1 MYELKTEREQLM
13 KKVDAQS
20 NYIKK
25 ADTTAKTHAKQ
36 LLDQNKRIK
45 QLEEEIQHVKT
56 TKMIDKLAHKNIHG
70 PREKGHMSEEETY
83 NKKVSDDNLSETTQ
97 RSEQIKKTTK
107 NVKSNSNKLSIAQP
121 HFSKLSTYD
130 GSGDWKSYHLQ
141 FTHTALRFEWT
152 DAQQLDNFLL
162 CLRGKALKFF
172 SARPQS
178 VQHDFKLMMEK
189 MFQRFGNKD
198 LPHSIRKQL
207 QDVKQNV
214 EESIEELVEK
224 VQ

>member
-13 KKVDAQS
+13 QKVDAQS
-20 NYIKK
+20 NYIEQ
-25 ADTTAKTHAKQ
+25 ADGTAKAQAKQ

-56 TKMIDKLAHKNIHG
+56 TQMIDKFAHTNIHG
-70 PREKGHMSEEETY
+70 PREKGYMSEVETH

-107 NVKSNSNKLSIAQP
+107 SVKSSSNKLSVAHP

-130 GSGDWKSYHLQ
+130 GSGDWNSYHLQ

-152 DAQQLDNFLL
+152 DAQKLDNFLL
-162 CLRGKALKFF
+162 CLREKALKFF
-172 SARPQS
+172 STRPQS
-178 VQHDFKLMMEK
+178 VQKDFKLMMEK
-189 MFQRFGNKD
+189 CSNG
-198 LPHSIRKQL
+198 
-207 QDVKQNV
+207 
-214 EESIEELVEK
+214 LVIK
-224 VQ
+224 IFHIQSGSSFRM

>member
-1 MYELKTEREQLM
+1 
-13 KKVDAQS
+13 
-20 NYIKK
+20 
-25 ADTTAKTHAKQ
+25 
-36 LLDQNKRIK
+36 
-45 QLEEEIQHVKT
+45 
-56 TKMIDKLAHKNIHG
+56 
-70 PREKGHMSEEETY
+70 MSEEETH
-83 NKKVSDDNLSETTQ
+83 NKKVSGDNLSETTQ

-107 NVKSNSNKLSIAQP
+107 SVKSSSNKLSVPQP

-141 FTHTALRFEWT
+141 FTHTALRFDWT
-152 DAQQLDNFLL
+152 DDQKHNNFLL

-172 SARPQS
+172 STRPQS
-178 VQHDFKLMMEK
+178 VQKDFKLMMEK

-214 EESIEELVEK
+214 EESIEELGEK